1 MRNSMQTSL
10 GNKSSLGSNTE
21 AITQLYKKEKHMNYL
36 NLSNLHKWLESSI
49 TFSFRSRKSAPPPAA
64 PKKSEAEIKADA
76 NRDRTLR
83 NEQYAEKTAT
93 KSGKRR
99 RRGRS
104 LLIAKGNTEEGLSDT
119 LG

>member
-1 MRNSMQTSL
+1 
-10 GNKSSLGSNTE
+10 
-21 AITQLYKKEKHMNYL
+21 MNYL

-49 TFSFRSRKSAPPPAA
+49 TFSFRSKSSAPPAPVK
-64 PKKSEAEIKADA
+64 PKKSKAEITADA

-93 KSGKRR
+93 ISGKRR

>member
-1 MRNSMQTSL
+1 
-10 GNKSSLGSNTE
+10 
-21 AITQLYKKEKHMNYL
+21 MNYL

-49 TFSFRSRKSAPPPAA
+49 TFSFRSKKSAPAPVK

-83 NEQYAEKTAT
+83 NEQYTEKTAT
-93 KSGKRR
+93 IAGKRR

-104 LLIAKGNTEEGLSDT
+104 LLIAKGNDESGLSDT

>member
-1 MRNSMQTSL
+1 M
-10 GNKSSLGSNTE
+10 
-21 AITQLYKKEKHMNYL
+21 KHLLPTY
-36 NLSNLHKWLESSI
+36 NLEWLENKL
-49 TFSFRSRKSAPPPAA
+49 TFGFRSKRSAPPAA

>member
-1 MRNSMQTSL
+1 
-10 GNKSSLGSNTE
+10 
-21 AITQLYKKEKHMNYL
+21 MNYL

-49 TFSFRSRKSAPPPAA
+49 TFSFRSKKSAPPPPAK
-64 PKKSEAEIKADA
+64 PKKSEAEVKADA

-93 KSGKRR
+93 ISGKRR

-104 LLIAKGNTEEGLSDT
+104 LLIAKGNDESGLSDT